1 MQIGIVLKRRW
12 WYLQHGW
19 IMITSSSKKD
29 INSFGAGTLVEL
41 KWCVG
46 SLCPTS
52 NSQFIF
58 KEMFFSLTR
67 GSRGTTSTR
76 RLVTCRRRASPEKCV
91 VLSFENLLK
100 YKMFHWIL
108 DWIYFKRFDYFRSII
123 SPFLVSFFLQ
133 RNSSPCLWRPF
144 KLDLPPKKSF
154 QQSLLRRGHNSQNSS
169 IHSTFFVWQFWVW

>member
-67 GSRGTTSTR
+67 GSRGGN
-76 RLVTCRRRASPEKCV
+76 VNKEDGDMK
-91 VLSFENLLK
+91 
-100 YKMFHWIL
+100 
-108 DWIYFKRFDYFRSII
+108 
-123 SPFLVSFFLQ
+123 
-133 RNSSPCLWRPF
+133 
-144 KLDLPPKKSF
+144 KKS
-154 QQSLLRRGHNSQNSS
+154 LTREMCCIELWE
-169 IHSTFFVWQFWVW
+169 FVEIQDVPLNIRLNLF